1 VTFFYSVHLCSTF
14 CNTQKTAWIADVLS
28 YIAEDARLLGADLS
42 FDLHRNLLSASS
54 GLFPILLLFV

>member
-1 VTFFYSVHLCSTF
+1 ME
-14 CNTQKTAWIADVLS
+14 ADDLS